1 MGQSS
6 DTVAY
11 SESIALSND
20 IVRLSHNDIGTGT
33 QFSMKDRE
41 NQDSICESIYSDIR
55 AIAAEINLAT
65 NHARRS
71 PSLARTMYSDV
82 VNPQAF
88 NAPLI
93 SITAPLRPRRKRSS
107 FSNLGAHTTTS
118 PNTASQT
125 SPLNTSS
132 ERRPYVYHPPPLP
145 QMNVSSTYSH
155 QLVSPIS
162 MRCSKPISQTFSKR
176 IKPVPTELL
185 TLSTDVSSDGISVT
199 RNLDYSG
206 QHGVPCIPPSES
218 GDDDSDDDDRYSPSI
233 WKRPPVDIPSGP
245 SHDVKPV
252 ESVSN
257 WNISSIHLHHQLLP
271 PSALPRPSVET
282 VYKGF
287 LSENAENIDLPD
299 ARVARSVSSKSRYT
313 MKSIRDVVEARLSQA
328 QIIPATRAHFWNSH
342 MEEI

>member
-1 MGQSS
+1 MGQAS
-6 DTVAY
+6 DTLAS
-11 SESIALSND
+11 SESIALFNE
-20 IVRLSHNDIGTGT
+20 IVRPSHTDIGTGS

-41 NQDSICESIYSDIR
+41 NQDSNCESIYSDLK
-55 AIAAEINLAT
+55 AIAAEFNLAT
-65 NHARRS
+65 NPRRS

-82 VNPQAF
+82 INPQAF
-88 NAPLI
+88 KPPLI
-93 SITAPLRPRRKRSS
+93 SITAPLRPRRKRCDI
-107 FSNLGAHTTTS
+107 SNLGAHTTTS
-118 PNTASQT
+118 PNTASRT
-125 SPLNTSS
+125 SQLNTSS

-145 QMNVSSTYSH
+145 KMNVSSSYSH
-155 QLVSPIS
+155 QLVSPTS

-185 TLSTDVSSDGISVT
+185 TLSTDVSSVDISLT

-206 QHGVPCIPPSES
+206 QHGVAHIPPSES

-252 ESVSN
+252 VSVS
-257 WNISSIHLHHQLLP
+257 NISSIHLHHQPLP

-287 LSENAENIDLPD
+287 LSENLENVDLPD
-299 ARVARSVSSKSRYT
+299 ARVARSISSKSRYT

-328 QIIPATRAHFWNSH
+328 QITPATRAHFWNSH